1 MGRAVAICLL
11 ATFAGVAL
19 MALVPENL
27 LGEGR
32 LFSLNARHGPG
43 RADALG
49 VGLIL
54 AGWLWFE
61 RALWL
66 RRREM
71 HPGWLALTL
80 AVLALAALAG
90 CILAM
95 RADRDSLAFAAAG
108 LSAAAQF
115 ALAALRYCGPGPS
128 GGNRGRSIREK
139 IR

>member
-1 MGRAVAICLL
+1 MVLL
-11 ATFAGVAL
+11 
-19 MALVPENL
+19 PENL
-27 LGEGR
+27 LGAGR

-49 VGLIL
+49 VGVIL
-54 AGWLWFE
+54 AGWLWFH

-66 RRREM
+66 ERRQMR
-71 HPGWLALTL
+71 PRWLALAL

-108 LSAAAQF
+108 LSAAAQY
-115 ALAALRYCGPGPS
+115 ALAALCYCGPGPS
-128 GGNRGRSIREK
+128 GGNRERSIREN